1 MKMNL
6 VRNGNEDYNEFLRG
20 IEESFKRI
28 KKVQIIKL
36 FDNETDELIDEDDIN
51 LIGILEEEV
60 IIFNFKDEN
69 NIMIIQF
76 KNDEQFLRL
85 SIAYEPV
92 AY

>member
-6 VRNGNEDYNEFLRG
+6 VRNGNEDYNEFLIG
-20 IEESFKRI
+20 VEESFKRI

-36 FDNETDELIDEDDIN
+36 FDNETDELIEEDDIN

-60 IIFNFKDEN
+60 TIFNFKDEN

-76 KNDEQFLRL
+76 KNDEKFLRL